1 MLAGGGNPAM
11 GSTMPGSGP
20 GAGGQGR
27 HHTLAGAGDHQQGMN
42 TNFPGGHN
50 NNQVS
55 SDDMCLN
62 SRRDTDFDMQGNVD
76 PYANTV
82 NNNEVTPVNHFSSGQ
97 QSGTGSSV
105 TGKVERAIGTL
116 VCSQS
121 LKAKGIEKEREAQ
134 AKKSQSVELAEAER
148 LEQEAL
154 VRRGRAVD
162 FGEECCGSVSLFL
175 LIILYPGAHPANNAL
190 GGSAQAQEYGGNFGQ
205 AGAAGTGTS
214 GANSAAPMNRGGLM

>member
-1 MLAGGGNPAM
+1 MPLFGQKHAAGQGAAGYGNQAPLGANTANNARTDPMLAGGGNPAM

-50 NNQVS
+50 NN
-55 SDDMCLN
+55 
-62 SRRDTDFDMQGNVD
+62 QGNVD

-162 FGEECCGSVSLFL
+162 FG
-175 LIILYPGAHPANNAL
+175 AHPANNAL